1 MAASTIGS
9 RVWDNLAWRR
19 ETREIAAATMIE
31 RTASRRA
38 LQIAQKIHWSLQEA
52 FTSGVVRLRS
62 GRPISVRDVTMSPD
76 LRRATVLWE
85 ADDDTAARVIAKRK
99 GWLTMHVNSYLGHRL
114 HAALHFKRYDEGS
127 PISLDAPA
135 TPLEQAL
142 AAAKADLER
151 RGGDT

>member
-1 MAASTIGS
+1 
-9 RVWDNLAWRR
+9 
-19 ETREIAAATMIE
+19 
-31 RTASRRA
+31 
-38 LQIAQKIHWSLQEA
+38 
-52 FTSGVVRLRS
+52 
-62 GRPISVRDVTMSPD
+62 
-76 LRRATVLWE
+76 
-85 ADDDTAARVIAKRK
+85 
-99 GWLTMHVNSYLGHRL
+99 MHVNSYLGHRL

>member
-9 RVWDNLAWRR
+9 RVWDNLAWR
-19 ETREIAAATMIE
+19 ETQSEIAAATMIE

-76 LRRATVLWE
+76 LRRATVVWE
-85 ADDDTAARVIAKRK
+85 ADDDKAARVIAKRK

>member
-1 MAASTIGS
+1 MSCACRGTLGILRYVMIVLIIYVAYSASTPAG
-9 RVWDNLAWRR
+9 R
-19 ETREIAAATMIE
+19 ELE
-31 RTASRRA
+31 
-38 LQIAQKIHWSLQEA
+38 
-52 FTSGVVRLRS
+52 
-62 GRPISVRDVTMSPD
+62 DPD

-114 HAALHFKRYDEGS
+114 HAALHFKRYDEGA